1 MYKIRPYSYRQA
13 RKYGVEIYP
22 STVQGKKIDVYKRGK
37 KIASIGAKGYFDYPT
52 YLERYGLKYAKERQ
66 RLYKLR
72 HRQNRIVKNSPGYWA
87 AKILW

>member
-13 RKYGVEIYP
+13 RKYGVQIYP
-22 STVQGKKIDVYKRGK
+22 STVQGKKIDVYKRGQ
-37 KIASIGAKGYFDYPT
+37 KIASIGASGYFDYPT